1 MGQTHIFNRRAPQVQ
16 EDAKDLLLP
25 EFLKKY
31 EGNASELVLTN
42 VWNEA
47 QKGEK
52 TNTHIRRRTDLA
64 TNLTPVAGFTS
75 EDGSKVDISVDKA
88 TKVKVVEV
96 DNVKDILKKG
106 KKVGKGETLPDADSV
121 QGEEEDNATAQNPQK
136 KTIAPE
142 GKPARATRVR
152 ELIAVHGKTM
162 DAKPKVI
169 AALREEGYDC
179 KTIHSEWN
187 RLAK

>member
-106 KKVGKGETLPDADSV
+106 KKVGKGETVSTEEV
-121 QGEEEDNATAQNPQK
+121 VEEETASK